1 MFKRRPDFYGN
12 VNYQP
17 LFTGAVKEIL
27 ETALSLHF
35 LAAMAPPV
43 AVAKRS
49 AFSIL
54 PYLFD

>member
-49 AFSIL
+49 
-54 PYLFD
+54 D